1 VSAAAD
7 ILIVGAG
14 SAGSILAECLSAD
27 SSCRVTVLEAGPDRR
42 DPLVRALT
50 DPAAVLPIEP
60 GSPVAR
66 HYPTALTGDP
76 QRFAEIVRGSC
87 LGGSGA
93 VNGGYFCRPP
103 AADFADLAPGWSW
116 ADVEPHFRAVESRID
131 IRLTS
136 EFTGPTA
143 AFLAAAGTAGFRW
156 LPDLNA
162 EPVGDNAPP
171 GLAAVPLNVGDGVRR
186 DPGAVFLEPALDR
199 PNLTALTGVRVTRL
213 LVAGHRVI
221 GVHAVGPHG
230 PVRLHADRLVLCAGA
245 VDTARLLL
253 GSGIGPARDLADLG
267 IPVAADLP
275 VGQRFSDHPEWLL
288 GTGWEAVDGHPVLE
302 AVLVT
307 DVLEVRPYTTGFG
320 PHSPNIGVALM
331 RPRARGRLTLTSA
344 DPDTS
349 PRIEHR
355 YDSEPDDVYD
365 LRRGAELVSAI
376 TRGATELGPPV
387 WSTSQHLCG
396 TAPIGEVVD
405 AQCRVLGVDGLSV
418 VDGSILPTVPG
429 RGPHATIAML
439 AHRAAE
445 FFG

>member
-1 VSAAAD
+1 VSALAD
-7 ILIVGAG
+7 VLIVGAG
-14 SAGSILAECLSAD
+14 SAGSILAERLSAD
-27 SSCRVTVLEAGPDRR
+27 PSRRVTVLEAGPDRR
-42 DPLVRALT
+42 DVAIRALT
-50 DPAAVLPIEP
+50 DPAAVLPIGP
-60 GSPVAR
+60 DSPVVR
-66 HYPTALTGDP
+66 RYPTALTGDP
-76 QRFAEIVRGSC
+76 KRLAEIVRGSC

-103 AADFADLAPGWSW
+103 AADFGHVGPGWSW
-116 ADVEPHFRAVESRID
+116 ADVEPHFRGVERRIA
-131 IRLTS
+131 IRRVS

-143 AFLAAAGTAGFRW
+143 DFLAAAGSAGFRW

-162 EPVGDNAPP
+162 DPVGANTPP
-171 GLAAVPLNVGDGVRR
+171 GLAAVPLNIGDGVRR
-186 DPGAVFLEPALDR
+186 GPGAVFLEPALDR

-213 LVAGHRVI
+213 LVAGQRVA

-230 PVRLHADRLVLCAGA
+230 PTRLHADRVVLCAGA

-253 GSGIGPARDLADLG
+253 GCGIGPARDLAYLG
-267 IPVAADLP
+267 IPVVADLP

-288 GTGWEAVDGHPVLE
+288 STGWDAVGGHPVLE

-320 PHSPNIGVALM
+320 SASPNIGVALM
-331 RPRARGRLTLTSA
+331 RPRARGRLSLVSA
-344 DPDTS
+344 DPDIA

-355 YDSEPDDVYD
+355 YDSEPADVAE
-365 LRRGAELVSAI
+365 LRRGADLVAEI
-376 TRGATELGPPV
+376 IRGATELGAAV

-405 AQCRVLGVDGLSV
+405 PQCRVLGVDALSV

-429 RGPHATIAML
+429 RGPHAAIAML
-439 AHRAAE
+439 AHRAAG
-445 FFG
+445 FF

>member
-14 SAGSILAECLSAD
+14 SAGSILAERLSAD
-27 SSCRVTVLEAGPDRR
+27 PARQVTVLEAGPDTR
-42 DPLVRALT
+42 DPAIRALT

-76 QRFAEIVRGSC
+76 ARPAQIVRGCC

-103 AADFADLAPGWSW
+103 VTDFDHLAPGWSW
-116 ADVEPHFRAVESRID
+116 AEVEPHFRAVETRIVT
-131 IRLTS
+131 RRVS

-143 AFLAAAGTAGFRW
+143 AFLAAAGAAGFRW
-156 LPDLNA
+156 LADLNA
-162 EPVGDNAPP
+162 EPAGDDT
-171 GLAAVPLNVGDGVRR
+171 GLAAVPLNIAEGLRR
-186 DPGAVFLEPALDR
+186 GPGTVFLEPALDR
-199 PNLTALTGVRVTRL
+199 PNLSVRTGVRVTHLIVDGR
-213 LVAGHRVI
+213 RVT
-221 GVHAVGPHG
+221 GVRALGPHG
-230 PVRLHADRLVLCAGA
+230 PLRLRADRVVLCAGA
-245 VDTARLLL
+245 VQTARLLL
-253 GSGIGPARDLADLG
+253 GCGIGPASNSAALG
-267 IPVAADLP
+267 VPVVADLP

-288 GTGWEAVDGHPVLE
+288 ATDWGAVDGHPVLE

-307 DVLEVRPYTTGFG
+307 DRLEVRPYTTGFG
-320 PHSPNIGVALM
+320 APSTSIGIALM
-331 RPRARGRLTLTSA
+331 RPRARGRLTLTST
-344 DPDTS
+344 DPDAA

-355 YDSEPDDVYD
+355 YDSEPDDVAD
-365 LRRGAELVSAI
+365 LQHGAELLSEIA
-376 TRGATELGPPV
+376 RGATELGPPV

-405 AQCRVLGVDGLSV
+405 PQCRVLGVDGLSV

-445 FFG
+445 FC